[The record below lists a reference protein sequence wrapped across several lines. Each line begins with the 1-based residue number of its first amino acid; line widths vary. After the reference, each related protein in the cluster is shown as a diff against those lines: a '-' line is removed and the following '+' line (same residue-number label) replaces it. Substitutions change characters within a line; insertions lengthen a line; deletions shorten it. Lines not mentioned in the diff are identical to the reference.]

1 MLNNGIVENPFL
13 IRNHNS
19 INSTPICVEA
29 TNKKICK
36 PFPSTKTKE
45 NCKKKCDFQFNSKTF
60 FFDEKK
66 SKSCFC
72 GETQAK
78 YQQFDGIE
86 KECQDKSPNPCILKS
101 DSFVNGKNTKTK
113 RMFIRNI
120 KEIDD
125 QQSCQKECEKSMKSD
140 GLLCDAKCYCINPNE
155 LNKNVPVKVVEK
167 LVEKFS
173 EKIDLERNVLKK
185 ELRNVTGKEDVI
197 ENMEQQCSKNDE
209 RLLCTDNKTYVVESD
224 KGQFYNIGEFLGS
237 GISDEVKDSFCSCDK
252 IKSQV
257 DKLKLNIGVIN
268 GKEANLTNIWQTAV
282 ENIEKCSKEGKD
294 FKDIFAEF
302 IKLFNS
308 VTRSIQSNKNLLVAQ
323 EVCRIVNEKYS
334 RTKPK
339 PDNFTKDPRAW
350 LNYHLS
356 YDSASGRLLN
366 NGLKALVMLVLI
378 RLFLNSFQFGAFRQS
393 LIYAMFLPK
402 QFLAGMRNQKAL
414 VIMGSLL
421 VMIFIMAIA
430 YGAGSSWQTWTLF
443 FSMIIIFVVMTFIG
457 YFQDIEILKLSP
469 IGILITLV
477 LFVIQ
482 VSNEKEEKNNK
493 KEDSFKNP
501 GFITTLILVI
511 IFSIMAVGAQIGSF
525 LGVQSPFNF
534 IDIVG
539 FRNIAI
545 ILLMILV
552 PILAILANVS
562 PEVSN
567 EGEAFIKYFFPNSLG
582 NLAFSGLAFSIYA
595 IVLGALLTRFGIPN
609 GQFAIMIILVLF
621 FIAGFV
627 GVVIYASVNKIS
639 REEAFKNKNVIAF
652 FLVTSV
658 IYALIGISMFL
669 PGMPNGI
676 YSSVY
681 ALATVFGIL
690 PLATFAIVINFAI
703 ANLSPG
709 ISLFFIILYRISGMI
724 NAWFPGNFLGNIILF
739 FFGKRSTDKWVM
751 PFLPWISHFI
761 KLFYTITGE
770 PLPRY
775 FNPGGVA
782 TGVTNTQLWM
792 S

>member
-13 IRNHNS
+13 ITNYKS

-29 TNKKICK
+29 TNKKICRL
-36 PFPSTKTKE
+36 FPSTKTKK
-45 NCKKKCDFQFNSKTF
+45 NCKKQCEFQFNSKTY

-78 YQQFDGIE
+78 CQQFDGIE
-86 KECQDKSPNPCILKS
+86 KECQDESASSCILKS
-101 DSFVNGKNTKTK
+101 DSFVNGKN
-113 RMFIRNI
+113 I
-120 KEIDD
+120 KKIDD
-125 QQSCQKECEKSMKSD
+125 QQSCQKECEKLMKSN
-140 GLLCDAKCYCINPNE
+140 GLFCDDKCYCIDPNE
-155 LNKNVPVKVVEK
+155 LNENVPVKVVEK

-173 EKIDLERNVLKK
+173 EKIDLEKNVL
-185 ELRNVTGKEDVI
+185 ERGDVMFRRNGRSTLI

-209 RLLCTDNKTYVVESD
+209 RLLCTDNKTYIVESD

-252 IKSQV
+252 IKSQI
-257 DKLKLNIGVIN
+257 DKLNLNIGVIN
-268 GKEANLTNIWQTAV
+268 GKEANLTNIWRTAV
-282 ENIEKCSKEGKD
+282 ENIEKCSKEGKN

-302 IKLFNS
+302 TKLFNS
-308 VTRSIQSNKNLLVAQ
+308 VTKSIQSNKNLLVAQ

-402 QFLAGMRNQKAL
+402 QFLVSMRDQKAL

-421 VMIFIMAIA
+421 VMIFIMTIA

-457 YFQDIEILKLSP
+457 YFQDIGILKFSP

-511 IFSIMAVGAQIGSF
+511 IFSIIAVGAQIGSF
-525 LGVQSPFNF
+525 LGVQSPFDF
-534 IDIVG
+534 IGIVG

-545 ILLMILV
+545 ILLMMLI
-552 PILAILANVS
+552 PILAILANVG
-562 PEVSN
+562 PEISN
-567 EGEAFIKYFFPNSLG
+567 EGEAFIKYFFPDSLG
-582 NLAFSGLAFSIYA
+582 NLVFSGLAFSIYA
-595 IVLGALLTRFGIPN
+595 IILGALLTRFGIPN
-609 GQFAIMIILVLF
+609 GEFAIMIILVLF

-627 GVVIYASVNKIS
+627 GVVIYASINKIS
-639 REEAFKNKNVIAF
+639 RKEAFKDKNIIAF
-652 FLVTSV
+652 FLVTSI

-724 NAWFPGNFLGNIILF
+724 NAWFPGSFLGNIILF

-751 PFLPWISHFI
+751 PFLPWVSHFI

-770 PLPRY
+770 ALPRY